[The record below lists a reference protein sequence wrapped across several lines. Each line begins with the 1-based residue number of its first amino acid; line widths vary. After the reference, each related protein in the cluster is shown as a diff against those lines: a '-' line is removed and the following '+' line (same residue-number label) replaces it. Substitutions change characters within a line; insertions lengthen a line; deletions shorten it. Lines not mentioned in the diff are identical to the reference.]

1 MGNKNFFQKTSVKI
15 ILVTLSFVL
24 MLAIGAIPVW
34 VVLNMDQTLFIRILI
49 GLIGPVWA
57 ALTIGYIS
65 FRTNY
70 PKLWHRLR
78 HEQKRKKVQEATSQ
92 YPEYLLLKEKYPLS
106 IRRHEQHCQH
116 HKIPADE
123 MMESALKVSEEE
135 WSEREAF
142 RREAYEERH
151 GSSGPDRRDGS
162 LV

>member
-65 FRTNY
+65 FRTKY
-70 PKLWHRLR
+70 PKLWKTLR
-78 HEQKRKKVQEATSQ
+78 QDYDKNKIFDTCSQ
-92 YPEYLLLKEKYPLS
+92 NPEYMALKEKYPRAMKKHEHYYLNHS
-106 IRRHEQHCQH
+106 IPVERMVQ
-116 HKIPADE
+116 A
-123 MMESALKVSEEE
+123 ALKVDEEE
-135 WSEREAF
+135 WTEREAF
-142 RREAYEERH
+142 YCEEYEERNKNSKPNIRE
-151 GSSGPDRRDGS
+151 GSR
-162 LV
+162 L